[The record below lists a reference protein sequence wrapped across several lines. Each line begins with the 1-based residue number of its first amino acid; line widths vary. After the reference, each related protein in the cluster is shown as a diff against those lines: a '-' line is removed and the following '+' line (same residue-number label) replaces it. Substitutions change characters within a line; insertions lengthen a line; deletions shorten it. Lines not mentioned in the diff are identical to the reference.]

1 MDVRTCVSDT
11 RPQKNLVEPAN
22 ILIIPVGVK
31 PVMRG
36 WTEIKPS

>member
-11 RPQKNLVEPAN
+11 RPQKNLVEPED
-22 ILIIPVGVK
+22 ILIVPVTVK

-36 WTEIKPS
+36 WTEKKPS